1 MEEQILFK
9 TTALGGFEKKA
20 VLAYIDELTAKH
32 HAELAQKEERI
43 NSLFA
48 EKQEASHRAS
58 ESQSLVNSLTG
69 QLQEAQK
76 KLEELEQKLANQERE
91 TNIQKTVVKERTK
104 RSAPRRKNAAS
115 FSSRWRPWTGRAKVC
130 EAAAQVGAVLVDAR
144 STAQSII
151 AGGKAEADALR
162 EETARSAK
170 GMEEEILRFQ
180 RSWAGCTALGS

>member
-91 TNIQKTVVKERTK
+91 RCV
-104 RSAPRRKNAAS
+104 
-115 FSSRWRPWTGRAKVC
+115 
-130 EAAAQVGAVLVDAR
+130 
-144 STAQSII
+144 
-151 AGGKAEADALR
+151 
-162 EETARSAK
+162 
-170 GMEEEILRFQ
+170 
-180 RSWAGCTALGS
+180 

>member
-76 KLEELEQKLANQERE
+76 KLEELEQKLAPSPWR
-91 TNIQKTVVKERTK
+91 IWRFLPAGHPL
-104 RSAPRRKNAAS
+104 RLLPPR
-115 FSSRWRPWTGRAKVC
+115 
-130 EAAAQVGAVLVDAR
+130 
-144 STAQSII
+144 
-151 AGGKAEADALR
+151 
-162 EETARSAK
+162 
-170 GMEEEILRFQ
+170 
-180 RSWAGCTALGS
+180 